1 MSGAAART
9 GNLQQGKIIEII
21 KRKMIIRKIEKCVKQ
36 EVKNKPRIYMSIVGK
51 AVRGCLQGCS

>member
-1 MSGAAART
+1 
-9 GNLQQGKIIEII
+9 
-21 KRKMIIRKIEKCVKQ
+21 MIIRKIEKCVKQ